1 MARLFDDTTPEAEAV
16 LVNLARAA
24 SPAAKLKMLDQLNAR
39 MTLLLRAG
47 QRGSIG
53 CSRLVRSLLVPER
66 ANAMDDVT
74 VTVTFR
80 VTAMLEQLAIPYV
93 VRRLVG

>member
-1 MARLFDDTTPEAEAV
+1 MD
-16 LVNLARAA
+16 LARAT
-24 SPAAKLKMLDQLNAR
+24 SPSAKLQMVDQPNACL
-39 MTLLLRAG
+39 TLLLRAG